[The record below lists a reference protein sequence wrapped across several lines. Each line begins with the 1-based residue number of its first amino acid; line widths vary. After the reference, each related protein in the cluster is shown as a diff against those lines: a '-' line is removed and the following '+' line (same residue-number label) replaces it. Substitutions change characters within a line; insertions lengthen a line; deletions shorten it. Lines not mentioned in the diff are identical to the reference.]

1 MIYTIVKSYGI
12 EYAHRIHNQEE
23 TFENDNTALC
33 RNIHG
38 HSGKVK
44 IFIESDTLYNGM
56 VIDFTNLKI
65 VKDYI
70 MGYDHSII
78 VSIYDPELEQLRK
91 ISDRVHILRNVTSEE
106 IATIMFNDLKMLLEP
121 IFEKFN
127 PEAKLVKLKFSETN
141 NNAITVEE

>member
-1 MIYTIVKSYGI
+1 MKYTIVKSYEI

-23 TFENDNTALC
+23 TFENDNAALC

-70 MGYDHSII
+70 MGYDHSILI
-78 VSIYDPELEQLRK
+78 SKNDPKLEQLRK
-91 ISDRVHILRNVTSEE
+91 MSNRVHILKNTTSEE
-106 IATIMFNDLKMLLEP
+106 IATVMFNDLKTLLEP

-127 PEAKLVKLKFSETN
+127 PQAKLVKLNFSETN